1 MNPQVDRTSG
11 LGLPQPG
18 SDMSQLPPIHAPQT
32 FHAPENPTSQFG
44 LGSPAPTL
52 APAEPSLLT
61 QSPIPNAGGA
71 VQVAPPSVDALSVV
85 QEHITNSSTIPM
97 QGDDADTPFDEEWAS
112 KAKQI
117 VDHTHA
123 DPYLQS
129 RELSRLKA
137 QYIKARYNKDI
148 KISED

>member
-1 MNPQVDRTSG
+1 MNPQENRTTG

-32 FHAPENPTSQFG
+32 FHAPENPTPQFS
-44 LGSPAPTL
+44 LGSPAAAS
-52 APAEPSLLT
+52 APQVAPVAPVPVQTS
-61 QSPIPNAGGA
+61 GA
-71 VQVAPPSVDALSVV
+71 VQVTPPAVDALSVV
-85 QEHITNSSTIPM
+85 QEHITNSATIPT
-97 QGDDADTPFDEEWAS
+97 QGDDADTPFDEEWAG
-112 KAKQI
+112 KAKEI
-117 VDHTHA
+117 VNRTHT

-129 RELSRLKA
+129 KELSKLKA